1 MVSLFQYFIY
11 AICFKCFFFL
21 ALAFESVRAAFF
33 FFFFL
38 IMPNVCRGVMFTVLS
53 TEKQSDCLILKSYWE
68 SKIGS

>member
-1 MVSLFQYFIY
+1 ML
-11 AICFKCFFFL
+11 FFL

-33 FFFFL
+33 LFFL

>member
-11 AICFKCFFFL
+11 AICFKCFFL

-33 FFFFL
+33 LFVL

>member
-11 AICFKCFFFL
+11 AICFKCCFL
-21 ALAFESVRAAFF
+21 ALAFESVRAAS